1 MIMDTHRC
9 TDTYMESLTT
19 KCLQQLIAGKGII
32 IIKHTDTCL
41 LIMWTVN
48 DFATISFSLNLHVSS
63 LHTCVQW
70 GQLICGMAY
79 TRVYTVFNF
88 RYLPNSK

>member
-1 MIMDTHRC
+1 MIMG
-9 TDTYMESLTT
+9 TYMESLKT

-48 DFATISFSLNLHVSS
+48 DFVTISFSLNLHVSS
-63 LHTCVQW
+63 LHTCVQMRHIL
-70 GQLICGMAY
+70 QM
-79 TRVYTVFNF
+79 
-88 RYLPNSK
+88 